1 MPDVEDLIAL
11 HAPWA
16 TIDRQWRLTPFE
28 QFMWLDDRPAYPLVF
43 EVVLRFAGPID
54 PVVMADAW
62 RFAIARHPLLRATI
76 RAISGS
82 LIWDAPATG
91 WADLALAGAVEEP
104 PADLPRIDLEREPGL
119 QGSLRET
126 LEGWD
131 LGLIFHHA
139 CCDGHGARMFLQD
152 LVLAYTVLGG
162 ASAEEDPFFRSDAA
176 LLDERGKI
184 PGVEGGRGAVWQR
197 LKHAARFALLRPT
210 PVASTISP
218 GLAGCGQSAA
228 SLDAMPVDGGKPRL
242 VHRATEWKKCMENF
256 FHGRLAQP
264 ARHTSGS
271 SLGHRS
277 HTFSAEEVAGMDA
290 IQQRFSATRND
301 IALAMLF
308 SVLAGWQRTN
318 RISPRARLRV
328 AVPTDMRSRAD
339 ERMPAANRY
348 TYIFLER
355 RVGDCGDWE
364 SLLPGLQRDF
374 QERRQQGRGVEFLGS
389 LQRAARFPQAM
400 RWVLQRPTCFATAV
414 LTNLSDPS
422 WRLRKRLPVDAEGLM
437 WLGKAQC
444 LDIQIRT
451 PPLRPG
457 TRWGFGIF
465 EYAGRMTIS
474 FRYDSTS
481 ITSAAADAIMECYV
495 NHWQTLLATSEGCR
509 QSAIASAAK

>member
-1 MPDVEDLIAL
+1 MPDVEGLIAL

-16 TIDRQWRLTPFE
+16 TVDRQWRLTPFE

-54 PVVMADAW
+54 RGAMADAW

-76 RAISGS
+76 RTESGS
-82 LIWDAPATG
+82 LIWNAPATG
-91 WADLALAGAVEEP
+91 WAGLAIAGAEEESP
-104 PADLPRIDLEREPGL
+104 TDLPRIDLEREPGL
-119 QGSLRET
+119 QGFLRET
-126 LEGWD
+126 LEGSD
-131 LGLIFHHA
+131 LTLLFHHA

-162 ASAEEDPFFRSDAA
+162 VSPEEDPFFRSDAA
-176 LLDERGKI
+176 LLDEREKV
-184 PGVEGGRGAVWQR
+184 PGAEGGGRAAWQR
-197 LKHAARFALLRPT
+197 IKHAARFALLRPT
-210 PVASTISP
+210 PVASNISP
-218 GLAGCGQSAA
+218 A
-228 SLDAMPVDGGKPRL
+228 V
-242 VHRATEWKKCMENF
+242 
-256 FHGRLAQP
+256 AQP

-277 HTFSAEEVAGMDA
+277 HTFSADEVAGMDA

-301 IALAMLF
+301 ISVAILF
-308 SVLAGWQRTN
+308 SVLAGWQRSN
-318 RISPRARLRV
+318 RISPRARMRV

-355 RVGDCGDWE
+355 RIADCGDWE

-374 QERRQQGRGVEFLGS
+374 QERRQQGRGIQFLSS

-474 FRYDSTS
+474 FRYDATS
-481 ITSAAADAIMECYV
+481 ITSEAADAIMESYV
-495 NHWQTLLATSEGCR
+495 RHWQTLLATAEGCR
-509 QSAIASAAK
+509 QSAIVSAAE

>member
-1 MPDVEDLIAL
+1 MPDVEGLIAL

-16 TIDRQWRLTPFE
+16 TVDRQWRLTPFE

-54 PVVMADAW
+54 RGAMADAW
-62 RFAIARHPLLRATI
+62 RFALARHPLLRATI
-76 RAISGS
+76 RTESGS
-82 LIWDAPATG
+82 LIWNAPATG
-91 WADLALAGAVEEP
+91 WAGLAIAGAEEESST
-104 PADLPRIDLEREPGL
+104 DLPRIDLEREPGL
-119 QGSLRET
+119 QGFLRET
-126 LEGWD
+126 LEGSD
-131 LGLIFHHA
+131 LTLLFHHA

-162 ASAEEDPFFRSDAA
+162 VSPEEDPFFRSDAA
-176 LLDERGKI
+176 LLDEREKV
-184 PGVEGGRGAVWQR
+184 PGAEGGGRAAWQR
-197 LKHAARFALLRPT
+197 IKHAARFALLRPT
-210 PVASTISP
+210 PVASNISP
-218 GLAGCGQSAA
+218 A
-228 SLDAMPVDGGKPRL
+228 V
-242 VHRATEWKKCMENF
+242 
-256 FHGRLAQP
+256 AQP

-277 HTFSAEEVAGMDA
+277 HTFSADEVAGMDA

-301 IALAMLF
+301 ISVAILF
-308 SVLAGWQRTN
+308 SVLAGWQRSN
-318 RISPRARLRV
+318 RISPRARIRV

-355 RVGDCGDWE
+355 RIADCGDWE

-374 QERRQQGRGVEFLGS
+374 QERRQQGRGIQFLSS

-400 RWVLQRPTCFATAV
+400 RWLLQRPTCFATAV

-474 FRYDSTS
+474 FRYDATS
-481 ITSAAADAIMECYV
+481 ITSEAADAIMESYV
-495 NHWQTLLATSEGCR
+495 RHWQTLLATSEGYR

>member
-1 MPDVEDLIAL
+1 
-11 HAPWA
+11 
-16 TIDRQWRLTPFE
+16 
-28 QFMWLDDRPAYPLVF
+28 
-43 EVVLRFAGPID
+43 
-54 PVVMADAW
+54 
-62 RFAIARHPLLRATI
+62 
-76 RAISGS
+76 
-82 LIWDAPATG
+82 
-91 WADLALAGAVEEP
+91 
-104 PADLPRIDLEREPGL
+104 
-119 QGSLRET
+119 
-126 LEGWD
+126 
-131 LGLIFHHA
+131 
-139 CCDGHGARMFLQD
+139 
-152 LVLAYTVLGG
+152 
-162 ASAEEDPFFRSDAA
+162 
-176 LLDERGKI
+176 
-184 PGVEGGRGAVWQR
+184 
-197 LKHAARFALLRPT
+197 
-210 PVASTISP
+210 
-218 GLAGCGQSAA
+218 
-228 SLDAMPVDGGKPRL
+228 
-242 VHRATEWKKCMENF
+242 
-256 FHGRLAQP
+256 
-264 ARHTSGS
+264 
-271 SLGHRS
+271 
-277 HTFSAEEVAGMDA
+277 MDA

-364 SLLPGLQRDF
+364 SLLPGLQCDF
-374 QERRQQGRGVEFLGS
+374 QERRQQGRGIQFLSS

-495 NHWQTLLATSEGCR
+495 NHWQTLLATSEDCR

>member
-1 MPDVEDLIAL
+1 MPDVADLIAL

-16 TIDRQWRLTPFE
+16 TNDRQWRLTPFE

-54 PVVMADAW
+54 PVAMADAW

-76 RAISGS
+76 RSESGS

-91 WADLALAGAVEEP
+91 WADLAIAGADDEP
-104 PADLPRIDLEREPGL
+104 PTDLPRIDLEREPGL

-131 LGLIFHHA
+131 LGLLFHHA

-162 ASAEEDPFFRSDAA
+162 ASPEEDPFFRSDAG
-176 LLDERGKI
+176 LLDKREKF
-184 PGVEGGRGAVWQR
+184 PDVEGGGRAVWQR

-210 PVASTISP
+210 PVASNVSP
-218 GLAGCGQSAA
+218 GG
-228 SLDAMPVDGGKPRL
+228 
-242 VHRATEWKKCMENF
+242 VHS
-256 FHGRLAQP
+256 

-271 SLGHRS
+271 SLGQRT
-277 HTFSAEEVAGMDA
+277 HTFSADEVAGMDA

-301 IALAMLF
+301 IAVAMLF
-308 SVLAGWQRTN
+308 SVLAGWQRSN
-318 RISPRARLRV
+318 RISPRARMRV

-355 RVGDCGDWE
+355 RIADCGDWE

-374 QERRQQGRGVEFLGS
+374 QERRQQGRGIQFLSS
-389 LQRAARFPQAM
+389 LHRAACFPQAM

-422 WRLRKRLPVDAEGLM
+422 WRLRKRLPVDADGLM

-481 ITSAAADAIMECYV
+481 ITSEAADAIMESDV
-495 NHWQTLLATSEGCR
+495 KHWQKLLATSGGCR
-509 QSAIASAAK
+509 QSAIVSAAE